1 MQFHESPGKSSTR
14 LPNNDKC
21 LDSLILE
28 ISCWLYIT
36 LAMLFNRKQ
45 LASLLGWSRGHYLR
59 KGISLL
65 VWARLFRYDWF
76 AGFVDLHVRMDG
88 WREGGEGWMYG
99 CTYALSC
106 TYTIYIYTH
115 TCVCVYVDVC
125 VCLPSVCLPSVCLP
139 SVCLPSVC
147 LCVYICAC
155 VCVFMSLPVFLYVV
169 CMSVVRTYVY
179 IHWNRRKKADDLFV
193 W

>member
-1 MQFHESPGKSSTR
+1 MQLHESPGKSSTR

-65 VWARLFRYDWF
+65 VWAKLFRYDWF
-76 AGFVDLHVRMDG
+76 AGFVDLHVSMDG

-99 CTYALSC
+99 CTYALSH
-106 TYTIYIYTH
+106 TYTIYIYIG
-115 TCVCVYVDVC
+115 CVC
-125 VCLPSVCLPSVCLP
+125 VCLPSVCLPSVCLC
-139 SVCLPSVC
+139 VCVSIYVR
-147 LCVYICAC
+147 
-155 VCVFMSLPVFLYVV
+155 VCVFMSACLSFCMSACRLYV
-169 CMSVVRTYVY
+169 CSTYVCIY
-179 IHWNRRKKADDLFV
+179 RHWNRRKKADDLFV

>member
-65 VWARLFRYDWF
+65 VWAKLFRYDWF

-99 CTYALSC
+99 CTYARTH
-106 TYTIYIYTH
+106 TYNICIYTH
-115 TCVCVYVDVC
+115 MCVSVCAYVCVSAVC
-125 VCLPSVCLPSVCLP
+125 V
-139 SVCLPSVC
+139 SVC
-147 LCVYICAC
+147 LCVCVSIYVRVC
-155 VCVFMSLPVFLYVV
+155 VCVFMSACLSFCTSACRLYV
-169 CMSVVRTYVY
+169 CSTYVYVRMCIY

>member
-115 TCVCVYVDVC
+115 MCVCVCGCVCVCVCRLCVCRLCVCRLCVCVSIYVRVC
-125 VCLPSVCLPSVCLP
+125 VCLCLPACLSVCLH
-139 SVCLPSVC
+139 
-147 LCVYICAC
+147 
-155 VCVFMSLPVFLYVV
+155 VV

>member
-1 MQFHESPGKSSTR
+1 MQLHESPGKSSTR

-65 VWARLFRYDWF
+65 VWAKLFRYDWF

-88 WREGGEGWMYG
+88 GKEGRDG
-99 CTYALSC
+99 CTDVRTHFRTHIPY
-106 TYTIYIYTH
+106 IYIH
-115 TCVCVYVDVC
+115 RMCVCVSAVCVSAVCVSVCLYMCVC
-125 VCLPSVCLPSVCLP
+125 VCLCLPACLSVCLH
-139 SVCLPSVC
+139 
-147 LCVYICAC
+147 
-155 VCVFMSLPVFLYVV
+155 VV

-179 IHWNRRKKADDLFV
+179 IDIEIEGKGGWPFCSIVPFHVFCAFRFA
-193 W
+193 